1 MLLTDRR
8 LILLKGL
15 EIDYEIP
22 IDNIK
27 SADWKVA
34 EPFFWGFVPYLRM
47 ELKNGD
53 AVSLAFVLAG
63 TKKRPNERKGSH
75 FLHSG
80 YFLAVDA
87 RKIIDRSVQSIDQLC
102 GVKQQTLVDRMKK
115 WFASAS

>member
-1 MLLTDRR
+1 LLLTDRR

-27 SADWKVA
+27 RADWKVA